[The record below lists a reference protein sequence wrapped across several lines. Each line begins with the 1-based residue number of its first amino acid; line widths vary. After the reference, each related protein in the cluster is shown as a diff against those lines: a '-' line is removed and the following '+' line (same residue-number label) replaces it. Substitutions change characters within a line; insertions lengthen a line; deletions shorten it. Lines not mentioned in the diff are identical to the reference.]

1 MSLLAIDIGNT
12 NVVWGIFRQNQLVAE
27 WRVGTDPLKTTDE
40 YGILLLDLLGTK
52 EMAPEEVDAVIISS
66 VVPPLTL
73 LFEELAEKYFYR
85 MPLIV
90 SADMQTGIVL
100 RYPNPYEIG
109 TDRIVNAAAAY
120 HRYGGPIIIVDFG
133 TATTFCVVTAT
144 GEYLGGAIA
153 PGLRISAEALFA
165 RAAKLPKVELTR
177 PKSMIGQDTA
187 SSIQAGIVFGYAG
200 LVDHLVSG
208 IQKELGV
215 DCFVLATG
223 GLAGLIAPES
233 RMIREVRP
241 NLTLEGLALLY
252 SLNRVP
258 PT

>member
-52 EMAPEEVDAVIISS
+52 EMAPKEVDAVIISS

-90 SADMQTGIVL
+90 SGDMQTGIIL

-133 TATTFCVVTAT
+133 TATTFCGGAGT
-144 GEYLGGAIA
+144 GGYLGGAVA
-153 PGLRISAEALFA
+153 PGSCIAAHRPVV
-165 RAAKLPKVELTR
+165 RAAKLPKVR
-177 PKSMIGQDTA
+177 
-187 SSIQAGIVFGYAG
+187 
-200 LVDHLVSG
+200 
-208 IQKELGV
+208 
-215 DCFVLATG
+215 LARS
-223 GLAGLIAPES
+223 E
-233 RMIREVRP
+233 
-241 NLTLEGLALLY
+241 
-252 SLNRVP
+252 
-258 PT
+258 

>member
-12 NVVWGIFRQNQLVAE
+12 NIVCGLFRHDQLVAE
-27 WRVGTDPLKTTDE
+27 WRVGTDSSKTTDE
-40 YGILLLDLLGTK
+40 YGMLMLDLLGIK
-52 EMAPEEVDAVIISS
+52 NNSAEKVNAVVISS

-73 LFEELAEKYFYR
+73 MFEELAEQYFQC
-85 MPLIV
+85 MPLTI
-90 SADMQTGIVL
+90 SSDMHTGLVL
-100 RYPNPYEIG
+100 RYPNPREIG

-120 HRYGGPIIIVDFG
+120 RRYGGPIIIVDFG

-200 LVDHLVSG
+200 LVDHLVTG
-208 IQKELGV
+208 IQKELGL

-252 SLNRVP
+252 QLNRVP

>member
-165 RAAKLPKVELTR
+165 RAAKLPKV
-177 PKSMIGQDTA
+177 
-187 SSIQAGIVFGYAG
+187 GIVFGYAG

-252 SLNRVP
+252 QLNRVP